1 MTTRLHGTAVRAA
14 IGAAA
19 LVSLALP
26 AQADAVAD
34 FYKGN
39 TIRVSVGGSA
49 AGGFTLNARV
59 LSETMKKY
67 IPGKP
72 TILVEPKPGA
82 GGAKSMDYIL
92 NAVPQ
97 DGTHIG
103 AVLPPAITA
112 PLLRKL
118 RYDGSKAI
126 WLGSITGMSEVLS
139 VWHTSPAKTV
149 EEAKKTS
156 IVMATSSKLSSAYL
170 LPAFL
175 NAVAGTKF
183 TMVQGYRGGGPMN
196 KAMQTGE
203 ANGRGSFYNSYKIT
217 KPHWLRD
224 KQIFHLIQVGPP
236 ISDIPEVPNL
246 STFARNDDERQIVKF
261 LEVSARIG
269 HGFYVGQNVPK
280 DRVAALQKAFVMT
293 MKDPEFLA
301 SAKQR
306 NMIVAP
312 IAAADMQAAVAAAYA
327 TPKPLLAKFK
337 KMVKLGKGKKKK

>member
-1 MTTRLHGTAVRAA
+1 MTASFHKTALRTV
-14 IGAAA
+14 IGAVA
-19 LVSLALP
+19 LMPLALP

-39 TIRVSVGGSA
+39 TIRISVGGSA
-49 AGGFTLNARV
+49 AGGFTLNART
-59 LSETMKKY
+59 LSETMKKHL
-67 IPGKP
+67 PGNP

-97 DGTHIG
+97 DGTYIG

-118 RYDGSKAI
+118 RYDGSKAV

-139 VWHTSPAKTV
+139 VWHTSPAKTIK
-149 EEAKKTS
+149 EAQKTS
-156 IVMATSSKLSSAYL
+156 IVMGTSSKLSSAYL

-175 NAVAGTKF
+175 NAIAGTKF

-196 KAMQTGE
+196 KAMVTGE
-203 ANGRGSFYNSYKIT
+203 VHGRGSFYNSYKIT
-217 KPHWLRD
+217 KPHWLRE
-224 KQIFHLIQVGPP
+224 KKILHLVQVCPP
-236 ISDIPEVPNL
+236 IPEIPEVPNL
-246 STFARNDDERQIVKF
+246 SSLARNDDERQIVKF

-269 HGFYVGQNVPK
+269 HGFFVGDQVPK
-280 DRVAALQKAFVMT
+280 DRIAALRKAFVAT
-293 MKDPEFLA
+293 VNDPEFLA
-301 SAKQR
+301 QAKKR

-312 IAAADMQAAVAAAYA
+312 IAAADMQKAVAGAYA

-337 KMVKLGKGKKKK
+337 KMVKLGKGKKEK